1 MDNGSRWKDQQNKQ
15 EIMDLRKW
23 TVERFVSKATE
34 AKQNIY
40 QSTLHMRVM
49 IFWLDELDKIWG
61 DRDCKC
67 SDLQG

>member
-1 MDNGSRWKDQQNKQ
+1 M
-15 EIMDLRKW
+15 ELRKW
-23 TVERFVSKATE
+23 TDERFVSKATE
-34 AKQNIY
+34 AKQNTY

-49 IFWLDELDKIWG
+49 IFWLDELDRIWG